1 MFMALLLHLLGV
13 IVWVGG
19 MIFAN
24 FALRPSVGMLPPPQ
38 RLARLAAV
46 FGRFLPL
53 VGLSVVLILGSGAA
67 LIGTAG
73 GMKAVGPAIHAM
85 TGLGVLMT
93 LVFVYVWAVPF
104 RALRAAAAD
113 NAWDRAGK
121 AMARIRILVAINLF
135 LGLVTLPFAV
145 AGH

>member
-13 IVWVGG
+13 IIWVGG
-19 MIFAN
+19 MVFAN

-38 RLARLAAV
+38 RLALLAAV

-53 VGLSVVLILGSGAA
+53 VAISVVLILGSGASM
-67 LIGTAG
+67 IGVAG
-73 GMKAVGPAIHAM
+73 GMKAVGTAIHAM
-85 TGLGVLMT
+85 TGLGVLMA
-93 LVFVYVWAVPF
+93 LVFVYIWAVPF
-104 RALRAAAAD
+104 RELRVAAAE

-121 AMARIRILVAINLF
+121 AMARIRILVAFNLI